1 MARFAVVVSLV
12 LSVASQEASHLHP
25 SDLAS
30 QSNGQHF
37 NTAITNVGF
46 RND

>member
-1 MARFAVVVSLV
+1 MARFAVGLSLV
-12 LSVASQEASHLHP
+12 LSVARREINYLRP

-30 QSNGQHF
+30 QSSRQHF
-37 NTAITNVGF
+37 NTNVGF